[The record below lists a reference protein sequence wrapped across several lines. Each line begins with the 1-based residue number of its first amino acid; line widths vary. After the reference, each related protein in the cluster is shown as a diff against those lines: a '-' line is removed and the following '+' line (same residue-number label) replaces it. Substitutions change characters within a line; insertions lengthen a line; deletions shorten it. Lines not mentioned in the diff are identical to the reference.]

1 MDAFEVLEATSRLQR
16 GDGAASSG
24 AEEKELVAN
33 NLPRSHDKESTET
46 PAVRGCLDLEAVSA
60 ATGSRAGK

>member
-16 GDGAASSG
+16 DGAASSG

-33 NLPRSHDKESTET
+33 KSPRSHDKESTET

-60 ATGSRAGK
+60 VTGSRAGK